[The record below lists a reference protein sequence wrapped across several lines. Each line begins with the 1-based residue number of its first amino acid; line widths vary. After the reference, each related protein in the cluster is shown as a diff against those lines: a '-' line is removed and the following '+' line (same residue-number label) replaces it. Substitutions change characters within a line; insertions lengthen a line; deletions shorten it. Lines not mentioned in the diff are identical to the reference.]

1 MAGAPGAGTARKGT
15 GDEPEV
21 SPTELWVARARGAG
35 AVLGFLI
42 AFWVCRREGL
52 ETTDAILR
60 GLVGAVALALV
71 SWWSALM
78 VLTALV
84 RAAAAQARREPPP
97 GVDDAA

>member
-1 MAGAPGAGTARKGT
+1 MAGATKKAGKGT
-15 GDEPEV
+15 GEGPKE
-21 SPTELWVARARGAG
+21 SPTEAWVARARGAG

-52 ETTDAILR
+52 DATDAILR
-60 GLVGAVALALV
+60 GLAGAVVLALV

-84 RAAAAQARREPPP
+84 RAAAAQARRDAPP
-97 GVDDAA
+97 GVDEAA